1 MQNTTL
7 LLTFI
12 NNLSSAIQLEQILSI
27 EPHPDFTMRGWVGEC
42 ALVGKAKNKIYDIDV
57 RWATQETIF
66 YQNLWDF
73 GWNEQMLLANRHQE
87 LHKLIIYLCAPGM
100 KMIKWGVHA
109 VPNHFLIG
117 RNWISLTHC
126 YIQDPHPFTLPNLDQ
141 LNLDHNNTGYAT
153 TANLTDRVPTI
164 QREFAG
170 VSLSLSHVPQ
180 GGLRTKGLFKDAN
193 PTRPLLSIVTV
204 VYNGEKYLEQTIQS
218 VINQSYENLE
228 YIIIDGG
235 STDRTL
241 EIIAKYNDYIN
252 YWISEPDTGIY
263 NAMNKGTKLATGSHI
278 LHLNADDLLFEP
290 QGLEFLNIAHF
301 EDNHMRSIL
310 KVNLQNGRMTREPIE
325 MTKNSLAEHVTYQ
338 DHFLQISHTAMVHP
352 GFINKINATSI
363 FSEEYQI
370 FSDTI
375 MLIEKF
381 NTESVRLSSVPLS
394 IFRSGGASSN
404 NWLILIEMWREIRK
418 QPAIWPKIS
427 RWLQLQGVFAVW
439 K

>member
-7 LLTFI
+7 LLAFI

-27 EPHPDFTMRGWVGEC
+27 EPHPDLTMRGWIGVC

-57 RWATQETIF
+57 RWAEQETIF
-66 YQNLWDF
+66 YQDLWDF
-73 GWNEQMLLANRHQE
+73 GWTEQLLLANRHQE
-87 LHKLIIYLCAPGM
+87 RHKLIIYLCDPGV
-100 KMIKWGVHA
+100 KMLKHGLKTL
-109 VPNHFLIG
+109 PTHFLIG
-117 RNWISLTHC
+117 RNWASLTHC
-126 YIQDPHPFTLPNLDQ
+126 YTQDPHPFILPSPNQ
-141 LNLDHNNTGYAT
+141 TAAGYAT
-153 TANLTDRVPTI
+153 TAKLTNRVPTI
-164 QREFAG
+164 QREFEG
-170 VSLSLSHVPQ
+170 TSLTMPHVLQ
-180 GGLRTKGLFKDAN
+180 GGLRTKGLFKDSD
-193 PTRPLLSIVTV
+193 PTRPLLSIITV

-218 VINQSYENLE
+218 VINQSYEYLE

-241 EIIAKYNDYIN
+241 EVIAKYNDYID

-263 NAMNKGTKLATGSHI
+263 NAMNKGTKLATGSHV
-278 LHLNADDLLFEP
+278 LHLNADDLLFQP
-290 QGLEFLNIAHF
+290 QSLEFLHIAHY

-310 KVNLQNGRMTREPIE
+310 KILQNGRMAREPIA

-338 DHFLQISHTAMVHP
+338 DHFLQVSHTAMVHP
-352 GFINKINATSI
+352 GFINKINAASI
-363 FSEEYQI
+363 FSEEYRI
-370 FSDTI
+370 FSDTV

-404 NWLILIEMWREIRK
+404 NRLILTEMWQEISK

>member
-1 MQNTTL
+1 MENTTL

-27 EPHPDFTMRGWVGEC
+27 EPHPDLTMRGWMGVC

-57 RWATQETIF
+57 RWAEQETIF
-66 YQNLWDF
+66 YQDLWDF
-73 GWNEQMLLANRHQE
+73 AWTEQLLLANRNQE
-87 LHKLIIYLCAPGM
+87 RHKLIIYLCDPGI
-100 KMIKWGVHA
+100 KMLKQGWEVL
-109 VPNHFLIG
+109 PTHFLIG
-117 RNWISLTHC
+117 RQWASLTHC
-126 YIQDPHPFTLPNLDQ
+126 YTQDPHPFTLPSPDQ
-141 LNLDHNNTGYAT
+141 IARGYAT
-153 TANLTDRVPTI
+153 TAKLTDRVPTV
-164 QREFAG
+164 QREFG
-170 VSLSLSHVPQ
+170 GESLSLSDVPQ
-180 GGLRTKGLFKDAN
+180 GGLRAKGLFKDAD
-193 PTRPLLSIVTV
+193 PARPLLSIITV

-218 VINQSYENLE
+218 VINQSYEYLE

-241 EIIAKYNDYIN
+241 EIIAKYNDYID
-252 YWISEPDTGIY
+252 YWISEPDKGIY

-278 LHLNADDLLFEP
+278 LHLNADDLLFQP

-310 KVNLQNGRMTREPIE
+310 KVNLQNGRMAREPIA

-352 GFINKINATSI
+352 GFINRINATSI

-370 FSDTI
+370 FSDTV

-404 NWLILIEMWREIRK
+404 NRLILTEMWREIRK
-418 QPAIWPKIS
+418 QPALWPKIS

>member
-1 MQNTTL
+1 MQNPTL

-27 EPHPDFTMRGWVGEC
+27 EPHADLTMPGWAGIC
-42 ALVGKAKNKIYDIDV
+42 ALVGKTKNKIIYDIDV
-57 RWATQETIF
+57 RWAAQETIF

-73 GWNEQMLLANRHQE
+73 GWTEQMLLAKRHQE
-87 LHKLIIYLCAPGM
+87 RHKLIIYLCAPEL
-100 KMIKWGVHA
+100 KMLKQGTEA
-109 VPNHFLIG
+109 LPNHFLIG
-117 RNWISLTHC
+117 RIWTSLTHC
-126 YIQDPHPFTLPNLDQ
+126 YTQDPHPFSLPNS
-141 LNLDHNNTGYAT
+141 TKFSAGYAT
-153 TANLTDRVPTI
+153 TAKLTDRVPEN
-164 QREFAG
+164 QRKFG
-170 VSLSLSHVPQ
+170 DINLTLPDVPQ
-180 GGLRTKGLFKDAN
+180 GGLRTKGLFKDADLA
-193 PTRPLLSIVTV
+193 RPLLSIVTV

-218 VINQSYENLE
+218 VINQSYEYLE

-263 NAMNKGTKLATGSHI
+263 NAMNKGTKLATGSHV

-290 QGLEFLNIAHF
+290 QGLEFLHCAHV

-310 KVNLQNGRMTREPIE
+310 KVNLQNGRMAREPIA

-338 DHFLQISHTAMVHP
+338 DVFLQISHTAMVHP
-352 GFINKINATSI
+352 GFINKVNTTSI

-370 FSDTI
+370 LSDTV

-381 NTESVRLSSVPLS
+381 NSESVRLSSVPLS

-404 NWLILIEMWREIRK
+404 NRQILTEMWREICK
-418 QPAIWPKIS
+418 QPALWPKIS

-439 K
+439 KQRQ

>member
-1 MQNTTL
+1 MENTAL

-27 EPHPDFTMRGWVGEC
+27 APHSDLTMRGWMGIC

-66 YQNLWDF
+66 HQDLWDF
-73 GWNEQMLLANRHQE
+73 GWTEGLLLANRNQE
-87 LHKLIIYLCAPGM
+87 RHKLIIYLCAPGL
-100 KMIKWGVHA
+100 KMIKQGVEVLPA
-109 VPNHFLIG
+109 HFLVG
-117 RNWISLTHC
+117 RNWTSLTHC
-126 YIQDPHPFTLPNLDQ
+126 YTQDPHPFSLTTSDNIVA
-141 LNLDHNNTGYAT
+141 GYAT
-153 TANLTDRVPTI
+153 TAKLTDRVPHI
-164 QREFAG
+164 QRDFCAANLTLPN
-170 VSLSLSHVPQ
+170 VLQ
-180 GGLRTKGLFKDAN
+180 GGLRTKGRFKDAD
-193 PTRPLLSIVTV
+193 PARPLLSIVTV

-218 VINQSYENLE
+218 VINQSYEYLE

-241 EIIAKYNDYIN
+241 EIIAKYNDYID

-263 NAMNKGTKLATGSHI
+263 NAMNKGTKLATGSHV

-290 QGLEFLNIAHF
+290 RGLEFLHRAHF

-310 KVNLQNGRMTREPIE
+310 KVNLQNGRMAREPIA

-352 GFINKINATSI
+352 GFINRINATSI
-363 FSEEYQI
+363 FSEEYRI
-370 FSDTI
+370 FSDTV

-381 NTESVRLSSVPLS
+381 NRESVRLSSVPLS

-404 NWLILIEMWREIRK
+404 NQLILTEMWREIRK
-418 QPAIWPKIS
+418 QPALWPKIS
-427 RWLQLQGVFAVW
+427 RWLQLQGVFALW

>member
-1 MQNTTL
+1 MQNTAL

-27 EPHPDFTMRGWVGEC
+27 EPHPDLTMSGWLGVC
-42 ALVGKAKNKIYDIDV
+42 ALVGKANNKLYDIDV
-57 RWATQETIF
+57 RWAAQETIF
-66 YQNLWDF
+66 YQDLWDF
-73 GWNEQMLLANRHQE
+73 GWNEQMLLANRNQE
-87 LHKLIIYLCAPGM
+87 RHKLIIYLCDPGM
-100 KMIKWGVHA
+100 KMIKQGVQA
-109 VPNHFLIG
+109 LPTHFLIG
-117 RNWISLTHC
+117 LNWTSLTHC
-126 YIQDPHPFTLPNLDQ
+126 YTQDPHPFTLPEPDKLV
-141 LNLDHNNTGYAT
+141 TGYAT
-153 TANLTDRVPTI
+153 TAKLTDRVPKM
-164 QREFAG
+164 QREFDG
-170 VSLSLSHVPQ
+170 VSLFIPNVPQ
-180 GGLRTKGLFKDAN
+180 GGLRTKGLFKNADPAK
-193 PTRPLLSIVTV
+193 PLLSIVTV

-218 VINQSYENLE
+218 VINQSYKYLE

-241 EIIAKYNDYIN
+241 EIIAKYNDHID

-263 NAMNKGTKLATGSHI
+263 NAMNKGTKLATGSHV

-301 EDNHMRSIL
+301 DDNHMRSIL
-310 KVNLQNGRMTREPIE
+310 KVNLQNGRMAREPIT

-338 DHFLQISHTAMVHP
+338 NHFLQISHTAMVHP
-352 GFINKINATSI
+352 GFINRINATSI
-363 FSEEYQI
+363 FSEEYRI
-370 FSDTI
+370 FSDTV
-375 MLIEKF
+375 MLIKKF

-404 NWLILIEMWREIRK
+404 NRLILTEMWQEIRK
-418 QPAIWPKIS
+418 QPALWPKIS